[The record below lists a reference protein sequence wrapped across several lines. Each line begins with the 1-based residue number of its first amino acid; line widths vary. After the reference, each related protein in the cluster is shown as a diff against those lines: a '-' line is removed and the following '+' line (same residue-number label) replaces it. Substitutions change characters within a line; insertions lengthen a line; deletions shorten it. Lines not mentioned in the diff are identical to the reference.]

1 MTALAET
8 SGRHGALAALRLPVY
23 RWWFGSQILSASGN
37 MAQGVGLAWLVL
49 ELHGH
54 GLALGAMSAALFGPA
69 LLASAW
75 AGALVDHVDH
85 RRVLIATQLLFV
97 AVSTL
102 LGVLTA
108 TGAIRLWAL
117 FLIALV
123 SGFVFAVDAPARQ
136 VYVVELV
143 GRERIASAVSL
154 FEVIVNASRVLGPAT
169 GGVLIATVGVSIC
182 FFVNAASFLPPLYVL
197 LRFRPAEARQPSGA
211 GRGLA
216 AVREGLRYV
225 WRTPAIRASV
235 LMAVASGMLFN
246 LGVALPLLAT
256 RVFHL
261 GSVGYGALVA
271 TFGLGAIPGALVAAG
286 GGAWPS
292 GRRVRLL
299 CALTGVVVVA
309 VAYAPTVATAYA
321 AMAVAGFLS
330 IWFIALANTLVQLR
344 TESRFRGRVMGVWTM
359 ALPGMNPVTAI
370 AAGAVTQVAGARA
383 GFGLGGAALIA
394 AALAGWAALAD

>member
-1 MTALAET
+1 
-8 SGRHGALAALRLPVY
+8 
-23 RWWFGSQILSASGN
+23 

-54 GLALGAMSAALFGPA
+54 GLALGLMSAALFGPA

-97 AVSTL
+97 AITTS

-108 TGAIRLWAL
+108 LGAIRLWAL
-117 FLIALV
+117 YPIALAA
-123 SGFVFAVDAPARQ
+123 GFVFSVDAPARQ
-136 VYVVELV
+136 VNVVELV

-169 GGVLIATVGVSIC
+169 GGVLIATVGVSVC

-197 LRFRPAEARQPSGA
+197 LRFRPEEARQPSGA

-246 LGVALPLLAT
+246 LGVALTLLAT

-286 GGAWPS
+286 GGALPS
-292 GRRVRLL
+292 GRRLRLL
-299 CALTGVVVVA
+299 CVLTGVVVAA
-309 VAYAPTVATAYA
+309 VAYAPTAATAYA
-321 AMAVAGFLS
+321 AMALAGFLS

-344 TESRFRGRVMGVWTM
+344 TEPRFRGRVMGVWTM

-383 GFGLGGAALIA
+383 GFGLGGAALLA